1 MSSRPGDR
9 PTADALRQRLRAHL
23 ARNAGLAAVV
33 LIVSLGIG
41 MAGYHWLGPMPW
53 IDAFVNAAML
63 LGGMG
68 PVAPLDGAHDDLK
81 LFAGLYALYC
91 GVVFIATVGLVLAPI
106 GMHVLHRFHLDRSES
121 E

>member
-1 MSSRPGDR
+1 MSSQPRVGH
-9 PTADALRQRLRAHL
+9 TADALRRRLRAHL

-33 LIVSLGIG
+33 LSISLGIG
-41 MAGYHWLGPMPW
+41 MAGYHWLAPMPW

-68 PVAPLDGAHDDLK
+68 PVAPLDTTHDNLK
-81 LFAGLYALYC
+81 LFAGLYAIYC

-106 GMHVLHRFHLDRSES
+106 GMHLLHRFHLDRSE
-121 E
+121 